1 MSKKSQIFSLL
12 DEGKDYDEIQR
23 TVEGATRA
31 YIRTV
36 AGEHQKVA
44 ANAEIQEEVAES
56 KAKSEIEDESGG
68 MEFDNDLDNNGGNM
82 TNENNDPGKDKTGAQ
97 HHKEWVS
104 AKGYECECGC
114 TLNRKSTFCPH
125 CGVSLDWGGF

>member
-36 AGEHQKVA
+36 AGEHRKVA
-44 ANAEIQEEVAES
+44 ANAEIPGEGSEPQ
-56 KAKSEIEDESGG
+56 AKPEIKDDSGG

-82 TNENNDPGKDKTGAQ
+82 TGKENQNNGKTGTQ

-104 AKGYECECGC
+104 AKAFECECGC